1 MCIVSAYADDV
12 SIFITS
18 DVSFALVEEAYAIF
32 SRASAACLNT
42 KKSQG
47 LWVDRW
53 KGRSDSPLHFSW
65 NSEGLP
71 FLGVHL
77 GNTVN
82 YIRQNWAKCK
92 DRLNKTLLS
101 WSRLSHSMSFKGKVI
116 IANQLAASKLFSFP
130 SGSFPPENV
139 LKLTFKDISHE

>member
-18 DVSFALVEEAYAIF
+18 DVGFALIEEAYAIF

-47 LWVDRW
+47 LWVGRW
-53 KGRSDSPLHFSW
+53 KGRSDSPLNFSW

-77 GNTVN
+77 GNTEHYVKQ
-82 YIRQNWAKCK
+82 IWAKCK

-101 WSRLSHSMSFKGKVI
+101 WCRSKSSFAKSLGEGNMV
-116 IANQLAASKLFSFP
+116 
-130 SGSFPPENV
+130 
-139 LKLTFKDISHE
+139 